1 MEKNVGGTDRTIR
14 ITVGLVLVVTM
25 IATIAFGD
33 PLGEPTQGIVAA
45 VLLLVAFVLLG
56 TAGAEKCPAN
66 RALGRNTY
74 DERSP
79 EDRP

>member
-14 ITVGLVLVVTM
+14 IAVGLVLVAAMMVTV
-25 IATIAFGD
+25 AFGE
-33 PLGEPTQGIVAA
+33 PLGDPTQGIVAA
-45 VLLLVAFVLLG
+45 VLLFAAFVLLG

-74 DERSP
+74 DEP
-79 EDRP
+79 ESEHR